1 MKTHQLGALGHSYK
15 IVEAPKEDFFG
26 EQSGTKIVLHL
37 REEAQERHPC
47 GPGHPP
53 HLTLGK
59 YGKMEIKPW
68 NMGDNDY
75 DGDMMMRMV
84 MILRMRMMVNI
95 DEC

>member
-47 GPGHPP
+47 GRPWHALAI
-53 HLTLGK
+53 HRIWFFFFF
-59 YGKMEIKPW
+59 YGEIW
-68 NMGDNDY
+68 E
-75 DGDMMMRMV
+75 DGD
-84 MILRMRMMVNI
+84 
-95 DEC
+95 